1 MQGILINFVSL
12 LFRVIEII
20 IILECAFS
28 WFSLDNTSGIMAILA
43 TFTEPIL
50 KPFRIIQNKLLGDI
64 PVDISPIFAIIV
76 FDILKMII
84 IKFILGV
91 F

>member
-1 MQGILINFVSL
+1 MEGILINFVSL
-12 LFRVIEII
+12 LFRVIEFV

-28 WFSLDNTSGIMAILA
+28 WFNLDNTSGIMAVLSS
-43 TFTEPIL
+43 FTGPIL
-50 KPFRIIQNKLLGDI
+50 KPFRIIQNKLFGNMQI
-64 PVDISPIFAIIV
+64 DISPIFAFIV

-84 IKFILGV
+84 IRFILGV

>member
-1 MQGILINFVSL
+1 MEGILINFVSL
-12 LFRVIEII
+12 LFRVIELV

-28 WFSLDNTSGIMAILA
+28 WFSLGNTSGIMAILSS
-43 TFTEPIL
+43 FTEPIL
-50 KPFRIIQNKLLGDI
+50 KPFRIIQNKLLGDMPI
-64 PVDISPIFAIIV
+64 DISPIFALIV

-84 IKFILGV
+84 IRFILGV